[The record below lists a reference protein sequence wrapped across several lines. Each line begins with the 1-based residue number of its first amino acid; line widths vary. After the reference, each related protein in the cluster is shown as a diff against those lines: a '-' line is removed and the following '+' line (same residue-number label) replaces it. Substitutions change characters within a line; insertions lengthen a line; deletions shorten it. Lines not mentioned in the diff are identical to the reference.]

1 LASKTQEDE
10 IRAVLNRVGA
20 NFLKALEQ
28 SKDYHDHFREAMGK
42 LIDDM
47 IVKIKEERQSW

>member
-10 IRAVLNRVGA
+10 IRAVLNRVGTK
-20 NFLKALEQ
+20 FLKALEQ
-28 SKDYHDHFREAMGK
+28 SKDYHDHFREVMGK

-47 IVKIKEERQSW
+47 IVKIKEERQS

>member
-10 IRAVLNRVGA
+10 IRAVLTRVGA

-28 SKDYHDHFREAMGK
+28 SKDYHDHFKQAVGK

-47 IVKIKEERQSW
+47 IVKIKEERQS